1 MCLGFKMG
9 FPDLKV
15 IFRPQK
21 RSKLSQNAKNTQ
33 KTPLSALNA
42 DLIAVKLAT
51 KHSISI
57 KWSHIRFCGL
67 KMWFTDHNVAPRSQ
81 KWPDLAKKCQTLSKN
96 LTFCSDGRV
105 PFPLKGSPVIQKTS
119 FQALDIPCAGSQ
131 IGPFGITFTSL
142 RLDHARS
149 GRTEGCVSLG
159 LRFTSYLMFRDTETE
174 KFVCTSLV
182 SS

>member
-57 KWSHIRFCGL
+57 K
-67 KMWFTDHNVAPRSQ
+67 
-81 KWPDLAKKCQTLSKN
+81 
-96 LTFCSDGRV
+96 
-105 PFPLKGSPVIQKTS
+105 
-119 FQALDIPCAGSQ
+119 
-131 IGPFGITFTSL
+131 
-142 RLDHARS
+142 
-149 GRTEGCVSLG
+149 
-159 LRFTSYLMFRDTETE
+159 
-174 KFVCTSLV
+174 
-182 SS
+182 